1 MATTSTDTYDMVGIR
16 EDLSNVIY
24 NVDRNIT
31 PFLSNAP
38 KTTAKNTYHEWQT
51 DSYAA
56 VADNKAVEGADA
68 VFTDAPSTTRLGNY
82 TQISTKMVA
91 ISGTHS
97 KSNTAGRDKEMNYQ
111 IMKSGIEIKRD
122 MENALVGINNAQAAG
137 NATTARELGS
147 ILSYIAT
154 NDVLGA
160 GGAPASPTGDG
171 TDARTDGTQEA
182 FTEARLEACID
193 LIFAETGGA
202 ADCIM
207 MGSWTKRLMNAF
219 LGHATSTDHQ
229 ATAGSIVNAVDVYK
243 SDYGTMKIFP
253 NTFSRGRDVILY
265 KKDMWAVAFYRQ
277 MQVNDIAKIGDAD
290 RKQIVVEYTLEARN
304 EASSGLVADC
314 STS

>member
-16 EDLSNVIY
+16 EDLSNIIY
-24 NVDRNIT
+24 NVDKTQT
-31 PFLSNAP
+31 PFLSMAP

-68 VFTDAPSTTRLGNY
+68 TFTAAASTTRLGNY
-82 TQISTKMVA
+82 TQIGTKQVA

-97 KSNTAGRDKEMNYQ
+97 KSNTAGRANEMNYQ
-111 IMKSGIEIKRD
+111 IMKAGIELKHD
-122 MENALVGINNAQAAG
+122 MENALVGLNNAQVAG

-154 NDVLGA
+154 NDILGVA
-160 GGAPASPTGDG
+160 GSPASPTGDG
-171 TDARTDGTQEA
+171 TDARTDGTQRT
-182 FTEARLEACID
+182 FTEAILESCID
-193 LIFAETGGA
+193 LIFASTGGS

-219 LGHATSTDHQ
+219 LGHATTTDHQ
-229 ATAGSIVNAVDVYK
+229 ATANSIINAVDLYK
-243 SDYGTMKIFP
+243 SDFGTMKIFP
-253 NTFSRGRDVILY
+253 NTYSRGRDVLVY
-265 KKDMWAVAFYRQ
+265 QKDMWAVAFYRQ
-277 MQVNDIAKIGDAD
+277 MKVGDIAKIGDAD

-304 EASSGLVADC
+304 EASSGLVADL

>member
-1 MATTSTDTYDMVGIR
+1 MVGIR
-16 EDLSNVIY
+16 EDLANVIY
-24 NVDRNIT
+24 NVDKNIT

-68 VFTDAPSTTRLGNY
+68 TFSAASASTRVGNY
-82 TQISTKMVA
+82 TQIATKQIAV
-91 ISGTHS
+91 SGTHS
-97 KSNTAGRDKEMNYQ
+97 KSNLAGRDKEMNYQ

-122 MENALVGINNAQAAG
+122 MENALVGLNNAQVAG

-147 ILSYIAT
+147 ILSFIAT
-154 NDVLGA
+154 NDDLGA
-160 GGAPASPTGDG
+160 TGASPTGDG

-182 FTEARLEACID
+182 FTEARLEAVVD
-193 LIFAETGGA
+193 LIFAETGAA

-229 ATAGSIVNAVDVYK
+229 ATAGSILNAVDLYK
-243 SDYGTMKIFP
+243 SDYGMMKTFP

-277 MQVNDIAKIGDAD
+277 MQVNNIATIGDAD